1 MGAAHRPQ
9 DMRTRFVWKDLVRLG
24 PFRWNALAVGRAGRV
39 ALGVIVPLAAGW
51 SLGNI
56 EYGAYVALGALPAGF
71 ASFQGETRGRLTAV
85 AVASLGMA
93 VSTFVGATAAATAP
107 WLLVPVVALWAYL
120 TGLSVALGQR
130 SNVAILQW
138 SVALLIAVGLP
149 FGPSQAALRAAL
161 VLAGGLLQAALVA
174 ATWTIR
180 PGARERAMLA
190 ASYRALSTYALDL
203 AAGRSEPPPA
213 VAFPADAPVDDP
225 NPLIPWATRLA
236 FVDLLEEA
244 ERLRA
249 SLAALTAYEQGS
261 GDAGDIRPL
270 LQKIAGALSSVSE
283 ALAAGRARRAALIS
297 DFGERLSAVT
307 VVTDAPWRWAGEALL
322 GQLRAVQRIL
332 ADLAG
337 ISEPSTANSPS
348 RMPPLIQPQRGML
361 AALLTLRANITTTSE
376 AGRHAL
382 RLALVAVIAEA
393 IVQTTRLYQGRWVI
407 LTIFLVLKP
416 DYASTLYRGFQ
427 RAAGTMLGAALG
439 STASLFAGLGQ
450 GGLVATAG
458 TWIAAAYALFDVNY
472 LLFSVCLTAF
482 IVCLLDLLGSSAVPI
497 AEARLVDTVIGAGL
511 ALTAYLVWPTWEGVT
526 AQEKFARLVE
536 AHRTYATALLRALA
550 HRGGTDV
557 PQLRSLQIAARRA
570 RSDAEAAAVRLSSE
584 PVLARFTPELAAAS
598 IAAVAQLAHAEL
610 ALHALVLHEGQAG
623 TTKLTGETVRKIDD
637 LNTALT
643 AALDRLALGFRHLQ
657 PPGPIPALRPIQAGL
672 RDDRQMLGS
681 AIARITDRLVDATDT
696 LDAILRVGTGRHS
709 DNRALTYSG

>member
-1 MGAAHRPQ
+1 MGAARQPS
-9 DMRTRFVWKDLVRLG
+9 DMGTRFVWKDLVRLG
-24 PFRWNALAVGRAGRV
+24 PFRWNALAAGRASRV

-56 EYGAYVALGALPAGF
+56 EYGAYMALGALPAGF

-180 PGARERAMLA
+180 PGARERVMLA

-623 TTKLTGETVRKIDD
+623 TTNLTGETVRKIDD

-657 PPGPIPALRPIQAGL
+657 PPRTIPALRPIQAGL